1 MPEPGGEVWG
11 ALWLI
16 ASREADALDAQEGV
30 DARPPRYRRVEIE
43 VERPS
48 GERAWCLA
56 YRVASPGAG
65 AELPPSRD
73 YRDTMCAGPAQPVS
87 PTPTSRGSPLSRLLR
102 GSVPEDA
109 ATDRRW

>member
-1 MPEPGGEVWG
+1 MAPEPGGEVWG

-16 ASREADALDAQEGV
+16 VSREADALDAQEGV

-73 YRDTMCAGPAQPVS
+73 YRDTM
-87 PTPTSRGSPLSRLLR
+87 LR
-102 GSVPEDA
+102 GARAAALPDA
-109 ATDRRW
+109 YVARIAALPPAPG